1 MDDCKTFIES
11 VIASYLLF
19 CQFCFCWGGR
29 CMHES
34 VDDILDVA
42 LVLIPA
48 LYKDRATSRKSVL
61 ATQRLSTLD
70 AFGMKE

>member
-1 MDDCKTFIES
+1 
-11 VIASYLLF
+11 
-19 CQFCFCWGGR
+19 
-29 CMHES
+29 MHES